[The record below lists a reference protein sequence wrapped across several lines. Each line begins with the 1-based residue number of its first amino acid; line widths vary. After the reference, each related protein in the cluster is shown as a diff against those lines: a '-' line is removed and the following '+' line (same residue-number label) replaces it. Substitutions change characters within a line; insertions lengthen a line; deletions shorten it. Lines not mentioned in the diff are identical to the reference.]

1 MTQQALGTCPVCS
14 GSMRITEY
22 NCTKCGVSIRG
33 DFEQS
38 EIGNLP
44 QDQMHFVRVFL
55 KCEGNFREVERELGI
70 SYPTVKS
77 RLAKIN
83 GSLGLGAVAP
93 EGQVDRLQLLK
104 EFRDG
109 KVSRNDLLQ
118 NL

>member
-1 MTQQALGTCPVCS
+1 
-14 GSMRITEY
+14 MRITEY
-22 NCTKCGVSIRG
+22 ACSGCGVSIHG
-33 DFEQS
+33 DFAQC
-38 EIGNLP
+38 EICNLP
-44 QDQMHFVRVFL
+44 RDLMHFVRIFF
-55 KCEGNFREVERELGI
+55 KSEGNFREVARELGI

-83 GSLGLGAVAP
+83 GLLGLAERPA
-93 EGQVDRLQLLK
+93 EGQVDRLKLLK